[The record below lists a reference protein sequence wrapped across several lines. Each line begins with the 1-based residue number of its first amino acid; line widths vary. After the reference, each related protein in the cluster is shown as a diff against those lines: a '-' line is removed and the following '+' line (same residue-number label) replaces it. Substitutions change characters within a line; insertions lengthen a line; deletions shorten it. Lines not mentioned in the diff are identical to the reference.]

1 MICFICCAG
10 DKDPIHQD
18 SIMNIILTVPT
29 QNMTS
34 KTSRSL
40 SLKRKKKTCSDHYPG
55 YFIVNEV
62 TSTEHTHF
70 KAVT

>member
-40 SLKRKKKTCSDHYPG
+40 SLKRKKKPVLITILDIS
-55 YFIVNEV
+55 
-62 TSTEHTHF
+62 
-70 KAVT
+70 

>member
-1 MICFICCAG
+1 MIRFICCAG

-40 SLKRKKKTCSDHYPG
+40 SLKRKKKPVLITILDIS
-55 YFIVNEV
+55 
-62 TSTEHTHF
+62 
-70 KAVT
+70 